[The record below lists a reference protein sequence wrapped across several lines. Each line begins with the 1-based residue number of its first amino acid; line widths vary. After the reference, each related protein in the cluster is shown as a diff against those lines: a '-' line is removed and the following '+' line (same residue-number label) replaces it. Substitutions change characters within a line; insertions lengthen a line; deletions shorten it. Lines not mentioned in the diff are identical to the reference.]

1 MIAHVVGLAGE
12 HSQVMGLVVV
22 IVPVLMMH
30 HVMGLYVRESTH
42 YLPCYVLPLPP
53 RAIRWILPRLEIA
66 LFTTV

>member
-30 HVMGLYVRESTH
+30 HVMGL
-42 YLPCYVLPLPP
+42 
-53 RAIRWILPRLEIA
+53 
-66 LFTTV
+66 